1 MADRVGPAIGA
12 RLRELRGRQTQLE
25 LATAAGLSVEL
36 VRALEQGRRHTA
48 SLSCLHRL
56 AGALNVGIG
65 ELLSPG
71 SRTGPESGGDFG
83 VSGIRDALTA
93 VDDFLDEI
101 DADGEPVELTEVERT
116 LTYAWGSYWSGH
128 YERLAG
134 VLPDALARSRAVHRQ
149 ALAADRDR
157 AAQLAAGIHQVA
169 ACTLVHLHEPDAAH
183 LAVRRAIDLAD
194 TASDPLLAAT
204 LRGSLSWLLLTQGR
218 YQEAHQ
224 LAAAT
229 ATRLERTSTSSPTPS
244 ELSVWGS
251 LLLGAATATGR
262 LGKIGAARDHLVL
275 ADEAA
280 GRLGHDRNDYETAF
294 GPSQVVM
301 QTVDVYVVTDEYD
314 DALIAARSM
323 PRGPGL
329 PPAAR
334 ARHLTDVGLAH
345 SQLGRWDPATDALLT
360 AERTAPAW
368 IRYQTLP
375 KQIVQDMLARHPRPP
390 LRLREL
396 AGRLG
401 VA

>member
-1 MADRVGPAIGA
+1 VADRVRPTIGV
-12 RLRELRGRQTQLE
+12 RLRELRGHQTQIE

-48 SLSCLHRL
+48 SITSLQRL
-56 AGALNVGIG
+56 ARALNVDVG
-65 ELLSPG
+65 ELLSPCP
-71 SRTGPESGGDFG
+71 RTGPESGGELG
-83 VSGIRDALTA
+83 VLAIRHALTA

-101 DADGEPVELTEVERT
+101 DTDGEPLEPTEVERT
-116 LTYAWGSYWSGH
+116 LTYAWGLYWSGY
-128 YERLAG
+128 YERLAR

-183 LAVRRAIDLAD
+183 LALRQAIELAD
-194 TASDPLLAAT
+194 TASDLLLAAT

-218 YQEAHQ
+218 YQEAYQ

-229 ATRLERTSTSSPTPS
+229 ATRLECTNSPTPN
-244 ELSVWGS
+244 ELSVRGS
-251 LLLGAATATGR
+251 LLLGAATAAGR
-262 LGKIGAARDHLVL
+262 AGQIGAARNHLVL

-314 DALIAARSM
+314 DALTVARSM

-329 PPAAR
+329 PPAAQ

-345 SQLGRWDPATDALLT
+345 EQLGQWAPATDALLA

-368 IRYQTLP
+368 IKHQTLP
-375 KQIVQDMLARHPRPP
+375 KQIVRDMLARQPRPP

-396 AGRLG
+396 AARLG
-401 VA
+401 VS